1 MTHREV
7 MAEAWRAHLRI
18 AILRALNDDPGKAG
32 NESLLVDLV
41 QAVHISADRDQVRD
55 ELLWLHERD
64 LVQANV
70 VRGSMVALLT
80 EKGAMVAEG
89 KRTQEGVKRPN
100 VTASLARKALSISLG
115 QLKR

>member
-1 MTHREV
+1 MTHREP

-18 AILRALNDDPGKAG
+18 AILRALNDDPGKGG

-64 LVQANV
+64 LVRADV

-89 KRTQEGVKRPN
+89 RRTQEGVKRPN
-100 VTASLARKALSISLG
+100 VTASVARKALSISLDK
-115 QLKR
+115 LKR

>member
-1 MTHREV
+1 

-55 ELLWLHERD
+55 ELLWLHERN

-80 EKGAMVAEG
+80 ERGAMVAEG
-89 KRTQEGVKRPN
+89 KRTEEGVKRPN
-100 VTASLARKALSISLG
+100 VTAQLARKALKISLDD
-115 QLKR
+115 LKY

>member
-1 MTHREV
+1 

-32 NESLLVDLV
+32 NESLLVDL
-41 QAVHISADRDQVRD
+41 DQVRD
-55 ELLWLHERD
+55 ELLWLHERN

-80 EKGAMVAEG
+80 ERGAMVAEG
-89 KRTQEGVKRPN
+89 KRTEEGVKRPN
-100 VTASLARKALSISLG
+100 VTAQLARKALKISLDD
-115 QLKR
+115 LKY

>member
-1 MTHREV
+1 MTHREP

-32 NESLLVDLV
+32 NESLLVDL
-41 QAVHISADRDQVRD
+41 DQVRD
-55 ELLWLHERD
+55 ELLWLHERN

-80 EKGAMVAEG
+80 ERGAMVAEG
-89 KRTQEGVKRPN
+89 KRTEEGVKRPN
-100 VTASLARKALSISLG
+100 VTAQLARKALKISLDD
-115 QLKR
+115 LKY